1 MFSENPKVNFI
12 DRTGAPA
19 PKLELMKPLLIS
31 AEEIDAEIKR
41 LASLPKPANG
51 RRQSIISHPDT
62 GTGNG
67 LAPGTQV
74 TLNVMLPGER
84 TAPIRHNSSQVNFCI
99 RGGGHSVIGGKRI
112 DFEQYDVWNTPSGA
126 VYEHFN
132 DTKETQ
138 VRLCYSN
145 AALLEK
151 MNIHVVD
158 EDPHGPK
165 PWDEKRG
172 STEPGGHGH
181 ADANPFGTFK
191 ITDDGAWL
199 MPYEKLVNPDVVEWP
214 VLHWPW
220 KRVKAELD
228 KLASLGQDYK
238 GRRLYLL
245 YHPSTGRFN
254 GTAPNFFATI
264 TIRPPK
270 IVDRPHRHSSSA
282 INYFFGGT
290 GHSLVDGKRY
300 HWKAGDLMLT
310 APGWAVH
317 NHASDDNPVYELT
330 IQDSPLNLAM
340 DSLMWQEDLGRPY
353 SMLGSSKGFE
363 TNRAKMAG

>member
-1 MFSENPKVNFI
+1 MVTDNPKAVFI
-12 DRTGAPA
+12 DRTGQPAPA
-19 PKLELMKPLLIS
+19 LELMRPLLIPK
-31 AEEIDAEIKR
+31 EEIEAEAAR
-41 LASLPKPANG
+41 LAALPKPANG
-51 RRQSIISHPDT
+51 RRQSVISHPDT
-62 GTGNG
+62 GIGNG

-74 TLNVMLPGER
+74 TLNVLLPGES
-84 TAPIRHNSSQVNFCI
+84 TNPIRHNSSQVNFCI
-99 RGGGHSVIGGKRI
+99 QGGGRSEIGGKTI
-112 DFEQYDVWNTPSGA
+112 VFEQYDVWNTPSNA
-126 VYEHFN
+126 IYSHFN
-132 DTKETQ
+132 GTQELQ

-151 MNIHVVD
+151 LNIHVVD
-158 EDPHGPK
+158 EDPLGPK
-165 PWDEKRG
+165 NWDENRG
-172 STEPGGHGH
+172 GAHGH
-181 ADANPFGTFK
+181 SDVNPYGTFRL
-191 ITDDGAWL
+191 TGEGAYL

-220 KRVKAELD
+220 KQVKAELD
-228 KLASLGQDYK
+228 KLAALGPDYK

-290 GHSLVDGKRY
+290 GHSQVDGRRY
-300 HWKAGDLMLT
+300 QWKAGDLMLT

-317 NHASDDNPVYELT
+317 NHASHDEPVYELT

-363 TNRAKMAG
+363 TNRTKVS

>member
-1 MFSENPKVNFI
+1 MVTENPKVKFI
-12 DRTGAPA
+12 DRTGQSAPA
-19 PKLELMKPLLIS
+19 LELMKPLLIS
-31 AEEIDAEIKR
+31 KEELEAEVDR
-41 LASLPKPANG
+41 LAALPRPANG
-51 RRQSIISHPDT
+51 RRQSIIAHPDT
-62 GTGNG
+62 GAGNG

-74 TLNVMLPGER
+74 TLNVLLPGES
-84 TAPIRHNSSQVNFCI
+84 TKPIRHNSSVVNFCI
-99 RGGGHSVIGGKRI
+99 RGGGHSLIGGKKI
-112 DFEQYDVWNTPSGA
+112 VFEQYDVWNTPSNA
-126 VYEHFN
+126 IYEHFN
-132 DTKETQ
+132 GTDAIQ
-138 VRLCYSN
+138 VRLAYSN

-158 EDPHGPK
+158 EDPLGPK

-172 STEPGGHGH
+172 AHEGGGHG
-181 ADANPFGTFK
+181 DKNPFGTFK
-191 ITDDGAWL
+191 LTEDGAYL
-199 MPYEKLVNPDVVEWP
+199 MPYETLVNPDVVEWP
-214 VLHWPW
+214 VLHWSW

-228 KLASLGQDYK
+228 KLAALGADYK

-245 YHPSTGRFN
+245 YHPSSGRFN
-254 GTAPNFFATI
+254 GTSPNFFATI

-317 NHASDDNPVYELT
+317 NHASNDDPVYELT

-363 TNRAKMAG
+363 TNRAKVAG